1 MSTIAWLILVISA
14 SANYVI
20 PLFPIYQQ
28 LFPLSTGM
36 MTTLF
41 SVYLLSLIPFLLSA
55 HKLLQRF
62 SAFQLAGMSLGFA
75 LLSVVIG
82 LFNNSLLGLFL
93 MRILQGA
100 GIGLFMGII
109 HPLFMEN
116 ITANEQLKSS
126 KLTGTMTLLGFGLG
140 PLICS
145 ITAELL
151 LDKAILSALIA
162 LGIILF
168 SGLMIWL
175 SLNRTKSPDRQN
187 SFDTTAT
194 ALQIPKVF
202 WQVIVPA
209 VVTMYAL
216 NGPVLSLLPSYTR
229 TLLHTKN
236 LIVSGSLMFVLLS
249 GGLLLQKL
257 PWVKEPFKRLQLGLI
272 FLLMGISCVI
282 LGGFYGKLIWLIIG
296 IVCHAVATN
305 WIYPSAITLTSQLVD
320 AKVRTR
326 LLIVLYIMGYLGLGI
341 PTVIIGQ
348 IANHLGMVNA
358 LCCGLIVAIV
368 VSLWVIMRA
377 QYFKNEFE

>member
-1 MSTIAWLILVISA
+1 M
-14 SANYVI
+14 
-20 PLFPIYQQ
+20 
-28 LFPLSTGM
+28 
-36 MTTLF
+36 
-41 SVYLLSLIPFLLSA
+41 
-55 HKLLQRF
+55 
-62 SAFQLAGMSLGFA
+62 
-75 LLSVVIG
+75 
-82 LFNNSLLGLFL
+82 
-93 MRILQGA
+93 
-100 GIGLFMGII
+100 
-109 HPLFMEN
+109 
-116 ITANEQLKSS
+116 
-126 KLTGTMTLLGFGLG
+126 
-140 PLICS
+140 
-145 ITAELL
+145 
-151 LDKAILSALIA
+151 
-162 LGIILF
+162 
-168 SGLMIWL
+168 
-175 SLNRTKSPDRQN
+175 
-187 SFDTTAT
+187 
-194 ALQIPKVF
+194 
-202 WQVIVPA
+202 
-209 VVTMYAL
+209 
-216 NGPVLSLLPSYTR
+216 LSLLPSYTR

-272 FLLMGISCVI
+272 FLLMGTSCVI

-320 AKVRTR
+320 ATVRTR